1 MDAKGAAPGQIEGA
15 HDTANAGWYENAA
28 DREEFLQMTSQSG
41 SASVRKRWTE
51 SAHLTKEVSMS
62 TILTSENT
70 FQEAA
75 SYGGLV
81 DAIGGVATVVLAIIA
96 LSGVSQPMLGA
107 VATIVFGAAL
117 LIQGG
122 TMLTEYTKLTFPVG
136 AATPTEEIVGGG
148 GLSALFLVGASGIVL
163 GVLALLNIVPQ
174 TLTAV
179 AIIAFGGAMIL
190 SSNSVWHLYRS
201 KRALQRIGAPQM
213 HSAGEI
219 LAGEMASGSAAI
231 QCLAGLAAIVL
242 GILAVTGTNPMALTL
257 IGLLVLGATVLLTG
271 STLSGTVMGF
281 MEPAATRREGLSQ
294 TPGAAE

>member
-1 MDAKGAAPGQIEGA
+1 
-15 HDTANAGWYENAA
+15 
-28 DREEFLQMTSQSG
+28 
-41 SASVRKRWTE
+41 
-51 SAHLTKEVSMS
+51 MS
-62 TILTSENT
+62 TIVTSENT

-96 LSGVSQPMLGA
+96 LSGASQPMLAA
-107 VATIVFGAAL
+107 VAIIVFGAAL

-122 TMLTEYTKLTFPVG
+122 TMLTEYTKLTFPEG
-136 AATPTEEIVGGG
+136 SATPTEEMVGGG

-174 TLTAV
+174 TLTAAAV
-179 AIIAFGGAMIL
+179 IAFGGAMIL

-201 KRALQRIGAPQM
+201 KRALQRISAPQM

-242 GILAVTGTNPMALTL
+242 GILAVTGINPMALTL
-257 IGLLVLGATVLLTG
+257 IALLVLGATVLLTG
-271 STLSGTVMGF
+271 STLSGTAMGF
-281 MEPAATRREGLSQ
+281 MEPAVTRREGSLSQ
-294 TPGAAE
+294 SPGAAE